1 MKPEHHFLPPRSAVI
16 FGATRRMLDAT
27 ALCLRKFAARVAD
40 EYVVRVAPDQ
50 RQVPFRAGVT
60 LDDLCRAERHNA
72 QIISRYMDGTVK
84 VLPADLE
91 DAWVCSLLEPYRA
104 ECERDLARRRGYVP
118 VRVSPVTES
127 GEAVT
132 LGRLMIE
139 VGELVDA
146 LAPALAD
153 GRLTEADSP
162 HARRILNES
171 DDVIAAVLGLRRQV
185 QGLLPGDK
193 QGRAVYA
200 G

>member
-1 MKPEHHFLPPRSAVI
+1 MKPGHHFLPPRSAVI

-27 ALCLRKFAARVAD
+27 ALCVRKFASHVAD
-40 EYVVRVAPDQ
+40 EYAARVAPDQ
-50 RQVPFRAGVT
+50 RHVPFRAGVT

-91 DAWVCSLLEPYRA
+91 DAWVCALPEPYRA
-104 ECERDLARRRGYVP
+104 ECERELARRRGHLP
-118 VRVSPVTES
+118 VRLSPPTEA
-127 GEAVT
+127 GQVMT
-132 LGRLMIE
+132 LGRLMGE

-153 GRLTEADSP
+153 GRLSEADLP
-162 HARRILNES
+162 HARRILDES

-185 QGLLPGDK
+185 QALLPGAK
-193 QGRAVYA
+193 EAAHAR
-200 G
+200 

>member
-1 MKPEHHFLPPRSAVI
+1 MNPEHHFLPPRSVVI
-16 FGATRRMLDAT
+16 FGATRRMLDST
-27 ALCLRKFAARVAD
+27 ALCVRKFASRVSEAYA
-40 EYVVRVAPDQ
+40 ERVAPDQ

-72 QIISRYMDGTVK
+72 QIVSRYMDGTVK
-84 VLPADLE
+84 SLPADLE
-91 DAWVCSLLEPYRA
+91 DAWVCALPEPYRA
-104 ECERDLARRRGYVP
+104 ECERELARRRGNLAVRIAP
-118 VRVSPVTES
+118 VSEA
-127 GEAVT
+127 GDAVT
-132 LGRLMIE
+132 LGRLMVE

-153 GRLTEADSP
+153 GRLTAADLP

-185 QGLLPGDK
+185 QALLPGDK
-193 QGRAVYA
+193 QGRDGNA